1 MKTRAI
7 SSGLGKPLIV
17 LAVFAFLLP
26 LAASAGEEIDETL
39 TMPVDGLVAV
49 ENLAGSVDFAGWD
62 RAEVQVRGV
71 AGSGVEEVEI
81 NSTPNGVEIRVINRK
96 DERRVDG
103 TDLYLRIPE
112 AASIEAETVSADI
125 SVSGSRGEY
134 ISLRTVSGDLDV
146 DASPQRIELKS
157 VSGDVEF
164 EGSVPRTAIETVSG
178 EIDVIGAHGEI
189 TANTVSGDM
198 SLEAGEVSRGRFEL
212 VSGDLVLS
220 LSVSDDG
227 RLTCD
232 SMSGDV
238 RLSLPAG
245 QQGSFVAQSL
255 SGSIHSDFG
264 RSSRVSHGPGVI
276 LEHQEGENGAKIRAE
291 TFSGDVSIRKH

>member
-1 MKTRAI
+1 MKTRSN
-7 SSGLGKPLIV
+7 SSGLGNPFTV
-17 LAVFAFLLP
+17 LAAFALVLP
-26 LAASAGEEIDETL
+26 IATFAGEEIDETL
-39 TMPVDGLVAV
+39 SMPADGLVAV
-49 ENLAGSVDFAGWD
+49 ENLAGSVEFAAWD
-62 RAEVQVRGV
+62 RAEVQIRGQS
-71 AGSGVEEVEI
+71 GSSVEEVEI
-81 NSTPNGVEIRVINRK
+81 NSTANGIEVRVINRK
-96 DERRVDG
+96 GERRVDG

-112 AASIEAETVSADI
+112 AASVEAETVSADI
-125 SVSGSRGEY
+125 SVSGSRGES

-189 TANTVSGDM
+189 TANTVSGDL
-198 SLEAGEVSRGRFEL
+198 SLEAGEVSRGRFEV

-264 RSSRVSHGPGVI
+264 RSSRVSNGPGVI
-276 LEHQEGENGAKIRAE
+276 LEHQEGQNGAKIRAE